1 MIELSHEETKG
12 AKLLLRYTLGIDVEI
27 GRVTRDFSKSPQAE
41 VVIDVDKRLSPER
54 SGHVFRGRLGLL
66 SRSGIKGCVDTCKR
80 RHPRYISEYEKITGN
95 DGKKEKRPITKDVPW
110 ADLIDDVC
118 DRAMNNQRTRLA
130 PKIVGLQEPK
140 RERPAYQ
147 VWPLLPSRQPTIIYG
162 QGGIGKSWL
171 ALYLYALVDHGLTK
185 NGLNADVG
193 NSLYVDWETDRD
205 TLEARAWA
213 VKRGEP
219 EIDDGWG
226 LRYQSAQGPLVD
238 WIDTL
243 AGYVEAEKFDLV
255 VIDSVGLALGGDA
268 NGAQTVLAFFGA
280 LRQLEATTLLVD
292 HMTKGPDSQERG
304 AFGSVYKRN
313 SARSVWEMRQ
323 AADGE
328 LNMGLY
334 HRKAND
340 SRPAPPLG
348 LSLNIIEDDDYT
360 IQSASFNRCDVTDDP
375 ELAKGISAPLRILAA
390 LRHGAMDLDGICE
403 DLQDIPQATIKP
415 ALSRM
420 VKSGKLTRPDR
431 GMYGLVSSEKV
442 S

>member
-1 MIELSHEETKG
+1 MTEAGELNVTDTNGDKPGPTLS
-12 AKLLLRYTLGIDVEI
+12 LRYSVGAGGIDVEV

-41 VVIDVDKRLSPER
+41 VVIDVDKQLAPER
-54 SGHVFRGRLGLL
+54 PRRIFRGRLGLL
-66 SRSGIKGCVDTCKR
+66 SRSGIKACVDTCKR
-80 RHPRYISEYEKITGN
+80 RVEGPA
-95 DGKKEKRPITKDVPW
+95 W

-118 DRAMNNQRTRLA
+118 DRAMNNQRTRLK
-130 PKIVGLQEPK
+130 PQIVGLQEPK

-171 ALYLYALVDHGLTK
+171 ALYLCALVDHGLTL

-213 VKRGEP
+213 IKRGEP

-268 NGAQTVLAFFGA
+268 NDAQTVLAFFGA

-340 SRPAPPLG
+340 SRLAPSLG
-348 LSLNIIEDDDYT
+348 LSLEIIEDDDYT
-360 IQSASFNRCDVTDDP
+360 IQSASFSRCDVTDDP
-375 ELAKGISAPLRILAA
+375 ELAKGISAPLRILAGPETRRYGPR
-390 LRHGAMDLDGICE
+390 RHL
-403 DLQDIPQATIKP
+403 
-415 ALSRM
+415 
-420 VKSGKLTRPDR
+420 
-431 GMYGLVSSEKV
+431 
-442 S
+442 

>member
-1 MIELSHEETKG
+1 MSDGELIVTETNGGKPG
-12 AKLLLRYTLGIDVEI
+12 PTLSLRYHPGINVEV

-41 VVIDVDKRLSPER
+41 VVIDVDKHLAPER
-54 SGHVFRGRLGLL
+54 PRRIFRGRLGLL
-66 SRSGIKGCVDTCKR
+66 SRSGIKACVDTCKR
-80 RHPRYISEYEKITGN
+80 RVEGP
-95 DGKKEKRPITKDVPW
+95 PW
-110 ADLIDDVC
+110 ADVIDDIC
-118 DRAMNNQRTRLA
+118 DRALNNQRTRLA
-130 PKIVGLQEPK
+130 PKIVGLKEPK

-171 ALYLYALVDHGLTK
+171 ALYLCALVDNGLTK

-213 VKRGEP
+213 IKRGEP

-243 AGYVEAEKFDLV
+243 ADHVAGEQYDLV
-255 VIDSVGLALGGDA
+255 VIDSVGMALSGDA
-268 NGAQTVLAFFGA
+268 NDSETVLAFFRA

-313 SARSVWEMRQ
+313 TARSYWEMRQ

-328 LNMGLY
+328 LSMGLY
-334 HRKAND
+334 HRKTNLG
-340 SRPAPPLG
+340 RLGPPVG
-348 LSLNIIEDDDYT
+348 LSLGIVEDDDYNV
-360 IQSASFNRCDVTDDP
+360 QSARFSRCDVTDDP

-390 LRHGAMDLDGICE
+390 LKHGSMDLESICE
-403 DLQDIPQATIKP
+403 AMQDIPRQTIDS

-420 VKSGKLTRPDR
+420 VKNGKLTRPDR
-431 GMYGLVSSEKV
+431 GEYGLAASPKLA
-442 S
+442 